1 MHLSLGS
8 KWLCNSISSAGIL
21 LAPGQLLIGFG
32 PGYFIPGV
40 NEYDF
45 FASSDLMKRF
55 PALILDG
62 SVIFLG

>member
-1 MHLSLGS
+1 MAMQFNFVGR
-8 KWLCNSISSAGIL
+8 NSFGAR
-21 LAPGQLLIGFG
+21 QLLIGFG